1 MKNIYIYFF
10 TSLSTETDDEILT
23 RFKNSTAF
31 NHMFRM
37 AILNLWDLYLTL
49 NFFFSK
55 ISFIFPK
62 YIFPKFSSTAKL
74 T

>member
-23 RFKNSTAF
+23 KFKISTAF

-49 NFFFSK
+49 NFFFQK
-55 ISFIFPK
+55 YLLFFQNIF
-62 YIFPKFSSTAKL
+62 FPNSVQQPN
-74 T
+74 